1 MTQRSFFRTSL
12 LSEED
17 LTADDVAHGSTNPG
31 FTMRTGLA
39 ERHVHTFDDFR
50 FMTMLLSS
58 LGFPAKSGLVLE
70 VLRSQPH
77 PLPGRIS

>member
-1 MTQRSFFRTSL
+1 
-12 LSEED
+12 
-17 LTADDVAHGSTNPG
+17 
-31 FTMRTGLA
+31 MRTGLA

-50 FMTMLLSS
+50 FLTMLLSS